1 MEVAMELV
9 TMIVLAFAQDLPS
22 DEEIL
27 KKGKDALPM
36 LREAMASDSKKTSR
50 RALEL
55 MAKITGQWGSGAGIL
70 WKRSFADG
78 LAESKK
84 TGKPVILLQLFG
96 KLDEEFC

>member
-1 MEVAMELV
+1 MTALLMAL
-9 TMIVLAFAQDLPS
+9 LLQDLPQT

-27 KKGKDALPM
+27 AMGKDALPM

-70 WKRSFADG
+70 WKRSYAQA
-78 LAESKK
+78 LEESKR
-84 TGKPVILLQLFG
+84 TGKPVLLLQLFG